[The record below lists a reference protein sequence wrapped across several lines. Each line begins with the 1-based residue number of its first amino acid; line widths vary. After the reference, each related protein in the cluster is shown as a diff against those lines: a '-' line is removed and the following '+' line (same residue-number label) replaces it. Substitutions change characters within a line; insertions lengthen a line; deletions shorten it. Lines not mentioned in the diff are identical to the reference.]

1 MISRLLTTVGLAP
14 YSYYAINANNK
25 NNRVELEVQGEDSVN
40 TEAAV
45 NLNSFEISKL
55 SQVNYNLAL
64 A

>member
-1 MISRLLTTVGLAP
+1 MGLAP

>member
-1 MISRLLTTVGLAP
+1 MGLAP
-14 YSYYAINANNK
+14 YSCYAINANNK